1 MRIGVVTGISRS
13 NPYVFYV
20 RVEQKDGKPSH
31 MLQIDDVVKVQFR
44 YHPQGEL
51 VYYGVVVEIEA
62 KWDFGPLSGYE
73 EELALK
79 GLSPASPIF
88 LATVMTTRMLKI
100 EDGRIV
106 PDAPQ
111 VPPPPG
117 AAVDLAREE
126 EIDTALGF
134 DEIIQK
140 HYAIPIGVFRNGR
153 PAYADVRY
161 VLGENGAHINISGQS
176 GVAAKTSYATFL
188 VKSFLD
194 TGNRLKDKNE
204 LMAALARAR
213 FIIFNVK
220 GEGLLFLD
228 KWSKD
233 WKELQGTETGRSWQK
248 MYETLQIHAEPFRIV
263 KFYAP
268 KKPHRDEPWVNKR
281 NGGIETY
288 GWDIVDIMKLG
299 LFELLFDQEELEKNQ
314 NLQLAVMS
322 VQEVLQQR
330 FEDAI
335 LKAREF
341 CRNNHIRIP
350 ADPEMAIRTAIAN
363 GFDVKASAGLPDGL
377 DDLIEMFEKDEEFK
391 TRVAQEV
398 QGKST
403 IAALIRRLKAAK
415 AVGFDLLWTKT
426 DFLRFDSS
434 KSKRIDWDR
443 PGQVTVID
451 ISKLRSRPQYF
462 VVGAVL
468 LEVMKSREEKSNQDP
483 VFIFLDE
490 LNKYAPRYGG
500 GALSSIFRD
509 IAERGRSFR
518 IILVGAEQTASE
530 VDYRIITQSSTTVV
544 GRQKGAELAKPEYSH
559 LTNEQKARAA
569 LLQQGEM
576 IVDQPFMRIPITIR
590 FPLPAWCTREDGA
603 AEERSK
609 KELEER
615 LFGGD

>member
-1 MRIGVVTGISRS
+1 M
-13 NPYVFYV
+13 
-20 RVEQKDGKPSH
+20 
-31 MLQIDDVVKVQFR
+31 
-44 YHPQGEL
+44 
-51 VYYGVVVEIEA
+51 
-62 KWDFGPLSGYE
+62 
-73 EELALK
+73 
-79 GLSPASPIF
+79 
-88 LATVMTTRMLKI
+88 
-100 EDGRIV
+100 
-106 PDAPQ
+106 
-111 VPPPPG
+111 
-117 AAVDLAREE
+117 
-126 EIDTALGF
+126 
-134 DEIIQK
+134 
-140 HYAIPIGVFRNGR
+140 
-153 PAYADVRY
+153 
-161 VLGENGAHINISGQS
+161 LGENGAHINISGQS

-204 LMAALARAR
+204 LMAALARSR
-213 FIIFNVK
+213 FVIFNVK

-233 WKELQGTETGRSWQK
+233 WKELEGTETRKSWQE
-248 MYETLQIHAEPFRIV
+248 MYKTLQICAEPFKIV

-268 KKPHRDEPWVNKR
+268 KKPHKDEPWVNKR
-281 NGGIETY
+281 NDGVEAY

-314 NLQLAVMS
+314 NLQLAVMT

-335 LKAREF
+335 QKAREF
-341 CRNNHIRIP
+341 CKKNHIKIP
-350 ADPEMAIRTAIAN
+350 ADPETAIRTAIAN
-363 GFDVKASAGLPDGL
+363 GFDVKANAGLPDGL

-391 TRVAQEV
+391 KRIAQEL

-415 AVGFDLLWTKT
+415 AVGFDLLWMKT
-426 DFLRFDSS
+426 DFLTFSSS

-468 LEVMKSREEKSNQDP
+468 LEVMKSREEKTNQDP

-603 AEERSK
+603 AEEWSK
-609 KELEER
+609 KELEKR